1 MTETEKADYIH
12 LYSENLDG
20 FLLQV
25 PVDEPIWKAHL
36 FIKKMN
42 EIFEVPKPVSF
53 WERMKQSITEAIKRS
68 SR

>member
-1 MTETEKADYIH
+1 MTETEKAVYIH
-12 LYSENLDG
+12 LYSEKLDG

-53 WERMKQSITEAIKRS
+53 LDRVTQSIIRVIKKGIS
-68 SR
+68 